1 MLVHLQNLQVMFY
14 SEIKVTG
21 AKIVFILLAGGLPP
35 VKRQSCYYYYAP
47 QMRHGNVFGLI
58 D

>member
-14 SEIKVTG
+14 SEIKVIG
-21 AKIVFILLAGGLPP
+21 AKCVFILLAGGLP
-35 VKRQSCYYYYAP
+35 SGCYYYYP
-47 QMRHGNVFGLI
+47 PRMRRGNVFGLI